1 MTTMRDLNRRQF
13 EAEALHFADWRYYDY
28 GRDQYSWYKANQLDY
43 GLAYNTK
50 VKRSTNRHT
59 QPWPNGDERGVS
71 DHLARMEEY
80 IREHAGDDIDV
91 DALVH
96 YLFNTEPLFEI
107 AGDWLVIRPKH
118 PDWEKLS
125 ICIWMKLGLHQDR
138 QAVGFSTERKCTYGY
153 EWNGN
158 DIMNAKQIPW
168 KQFVHKYG
176 HPNSEQMP
184 RVGYLPWRGDRTRD
198 TFVHERSI
206 LRDGKSDIHNSAY
219 HGKHLTARC
228 MLSQKDVVDD
238 MLKEFPLFYSIPH
251 MVEFGDTFACCL
263 SVYSRNGKCY
273 RLLMNE
279 FDKPNLRRL
288 TVCKE
293 ELSEWAIKIVSSN
306 SGVL

>member
-1 MTTMRDLNRRQF
+1 MTDMRDTHRRLF

-28 GRDQYSWYKANQLDY
+28 GRDQYSWYKASRLDY
-43 GLAYNTK
+43 GLAYNTRI
-50 VKRSTNRHT
+50 KRPIDSPIGLSKTLS
-59 QPWPNGDERGVS
+59 GS
-71 DHLARMEEY
+71 IARTEEH
-80 IREHAGDDIDV
+80 IREHADDDIDV

-96 YLFNTEPLFEI
+96 YLFNTEPAFEI
-107 AGDWLVIRPKH
+107 AGDWLTVRPKH

-125 ICIWMKLGLHQDR
+125 ICIWMKLGLHRDR
-138 QAVGFSTERKCTYGY
+138 QAVGFATNRSTYGY
-153 EWNGN
+153 EWHGN

-176 HPNSEQMP
+176 HPNSQQMP

-228 MLSQKDVVDD
+228 ILSQKDLVDD

-251 MVEFGDTFACCL
+251 MAEFGDTFACCL
-263 SVYSRNGKCY
+263 SVYSRNGNCY
-273 RLLMNE
+273 RLLMEE
-279 FDKPNLRRL
+279 FNKQNLRRL
-288 TVCKE
+288 TVCKD
-293 ELSEWAIKIVSSN
+293 ELFEWAIKIVSRN
-306 SGVL
+306 SGAL

>member
-1 MTTMRDLNRRQF
+1 MRDLHRRLF
-13 EAEALHFADWRYYDY
+13 EAEALHFADWRYYDH
-28 GRDQYSWYKANQLDY
+28 GREQYSWYKANQLDY

-50 VKRSTNRHT
+50 IKRPSFRH
-59 QPWPNGDERGVS
+59 WHDGGKRER
-71 DHLARMEEY
+71 DNPARAEEH

-96 YLFNTEPLFEI
+96 YLFNTEPAFEM
-107 AGDWLVIRPKH
+107 AGDWLTIRPKH
-118 PDWEKLS
+118 PDWETLS

-138 QAVGFSTERKCTYGY
+138 QAVAFQTLSEGRYGY
-153 EWNGN
+153 EWHGD
-158 DIMNAKQIPW
+158 DIMNAKQISW
-168 KQFVHKYG
+168 KQLVHKYG
-176 HPNSEQMP
+176 HPYSSHMAK
-184 RVGYLPWRGDRTRD
+184 VGYLPWRGDRTQES
-198 TFVHERSI
+198 FVHERSI

-219 HGKHLTARC
+219 HGKHLIARC

-288 TVCKE
+288 TVCKD
-293 ELSEWAIKIVSSN
+293 ELIEWAIKSVSKN
-306 SGVL
+306 SGAL